1 MKTFLPVRWLCG
13 AALVCGAAA
22 FALSPVDVQHLLD
35 AGEKITFVDVRA
47 NTLFKKGHVP
57 GALNVPAAL
66 VPQKQLPPLGRVI
79 VYDDGLGRD
88 TATEAAAA
96 LNQKAGITAQVLDG
110 GFASWESAR
119 AATTKGAGLKPEET
133 PFITYADLNRV
144 QSEDVVL
151 VDLRKEPAQSR
162 QASADVQAATPPEP
176 LTDLRQ
182 EFAKVRGITRSP
194 FDLPQLRQAGAGGAA
209 TPPLLVLIDNG
220 DGAAQAMART
230 LKANGVT
237 RYVILVGGEKILA
250 RKGRPGL
257 GRAAST
263 IVVHRPP
270 GASLTT
276 TNR

>member
-1 MKTFLPVRWLCG
+1 MKTLIPVRWLCG
-13 AALVCGAAA
+13 ASLAFGAAA
-22 FALSPVDVQHLLD
+22 FALSPAEVQHLLD
-35 AGEKITFVDVRA
+35 AGEKIAFVDVRA
-47 NTLFKKGHVP
+47 NTLFKKGHLP
-57 GALNVPAAL
+57 GAINVPAAL

-88 TATEAAAA
+88 TATDAAVA
-96 LNQKAGITAQVLDG
+96 LSRKAGITAEVLEG

-133 PFITYADLNRV
+133 PFITYADLNHV
-144 QSEDVVL
+144 QSDDVVL

-162 QASADVQAATPPEP
+162 QASAGAQPAEPAEP

-194 FDLPQLRQAGAGGAA
+194 FDLPQSRQGAAGGTA

-220 DGAAQAMART
+220 DGSAQTMART

-237 RYVILVGGEKILA
+237 RYVVLVGGEKVLA

-257 GRAAST
+257 SRAAST

-270 GASLTT
+270 GSSVTT